1 MKHSK
6 PDNPQ
11 PMPRPRESMLKRGF
25 ALTVLCLL
33 CAISSNAQ
41 TPATGPRLTI
51 SGFAMMDTGIDFGS
65 SHPDWFDVM
74 RPTKLPSFENEFGK
88 DGRWFAGVRQTRFG
102 VKGFIPTDAGEIKTN
117 FEFELFGTGVD
128 AGQTTFRLRHAWGE
142 FHQVGAGQT
151 WSPFMDPDV
160 FPNSIE
166 YWGPNGMVFF
176 RNVQARWTPWTKGD
190 SRFVLALERPG
201 AGADQGNYASRI
213 ELQNVKARFPWP
225 DISSHFRYA
234 DDWGHVQIAG
244 IFRKMKWD
252 DTVNDAV
259 NLDGGDIGFGI
270 NLSSNLK
277 IKKDVVRLQVVYGE
291 GIQNYMNDA
300 PADIGVV
307 TNFSNPVT
315 PLLGKAIPMMGYV
328 AFLDHTWNDQ
338 FTSTIGYSRVDI
350 DNTNGQAPD
359 AFRVGQYALTNILY
373 TPAKG
378 VLFGPEFQWGQ
389 RSNNSDGF
397 TFNDYR
403 VQFSFKYNF
412 SADVGGK

>member
-11 PMPRPRESMLKRGF
+11 WMLKRG
-25 ALTVLCLL
+25 LVLIGLCLL
-33 CAISSNAQ
+33 TALSLNAQ
-41 TPATGPRLTI
+41 ATGTNAKPRLNI
-51 SGFAMMDTGIDFGS
+51 YGFAMMDTGIDFGS
-65 SHPDWFDVM
+65 NHPDWFDVM

-102 VKGFIPTDAGEIKTN
+102 AKGNIPTDAGEIKTT

-142 FHQVGAGQT
+142 LGQVGAGQT

-190 SRFVLALERPG
+190 SNFMIALERPG
-201 AGADQGNYASRI
+201 AGADQGNYADRI
-213 ELQNVKARFPWP
+213 GLQGVKARFPWP
-225 DISSHFRYA
+225 DISSHVRIA
-234 DDWGHVQIAG
+234 EKWGHVQIAG

-252 DTVNDAV
+252 DTVNDRI
-259 NLDGGDIGFGI
+259 NLDGSAIGWGI
-270 NLSSNLK
+270 NLSSNIK
-277 IKKDVVRLQVVYGE
+277 IKKDTVRLQLVSGE

-300 PADIGVV
+300 PADVGVV
-307 TNFSNPVT
+307 NNFSNPVT
-315 PLLGKAIPMMGYV
+315 PITGKAIPVIGTV
-328 AFLDHTWNDQ
+328 AFLDHTWNDKL
-338 FTSTIGYSRVDI
+338 TSTIGYSRVDI
-350 DNTNGQAPD
+350 DNTDGQAPD
-359 AFRVGQYALTNILY
+359 VFRVGQYALTNLLY
-373 TPAKG
+373 APAKD

-389 RSNNSDGF
+389 RSNNSDGW
-397 TFNDYR
+397 TKNDYR
-403 VQFSFKYNF
+403 IQFSFKYNF
-412 SADVGGK
+412 SAEVGGK

>member
-1 MKHSK
+1 
-6 PDNPQ
+6 
-11 PMPRPRESMLKRGF
+11 MLSRGF
-25 ALTVLCLL
+25 VLIVLSLL
-33 CAISSNAQ
+33 CALSSNAQ
-41 TPATGPRLTI
+41 TPATGPRMTI
-51 SGFAMMDTGIDFGS
+51 GGFAMMDTGIEFGS
-65 SHPDWFDVM
+65 SHPDWFDVV
-74 RPTKLPSFENEFGK
+74 RPTKLPSFKNEFGN

-102 VKGFIPTDAGEIKTN
+102 VKGYIPTDAGEIKTN

-128 AGQTTFRLRHAWGE
+128 SGQTTFRLRHAWGE
-142 FHQVGAGQT
+142 FGQVGAGQT

-225 DISSHFRYA
+225 DISSHYRYA

-252 DTVNDAV
+252 DTVNDSV
-259 NLDGGDIGFGI
+259 NLDGSDIGFGI

-277 IKKDVVRLQVVYGE
+277 IKKDVVRLQIVYGE

-300 PADIGVV
+300 PADVGVV
-307 TNFSNPVT
+307 TNFSNPTT
-315 PLLGKAIPMMGYV
+315 PLLGKAIPMVGYV
-328 AFLDHTWNDQ
+328 AFLDHTWNDH
-338 FTSTIGYSRVDI
+338 FTSTIGYSRLDI

-359 AFRVGQYALTNILY
+359 AFRVGQYALTNVLY
-373 TPAKG
+373 VPAKG

-397 TFNDYR
+397 HANDYKI
-403 VQFSFKYNF
+403 QFSFKYNF
-412 SADVGGK
+412 SVDVGGK